1 MNSAGWFART
11 MTGVA
16 VVCMTLPL
24 VVVVAASFNAEA
36 EIAFPPKELSLRWYR
51 NVFERERFLAS
62 FQLSLLLA
70 VVSTVVSLALGLLCS
85 VAIVR
90 YRFPGRE
97 AIATAVNSP
106 LMVPQVVLGM
116 SLLILFT
123 RTGVTNSLLG
133 LGVLHLVLT
142 LPYTVRVLSATLV
155 RFPLS
160 LEEAAVIHGADRAK
174 AFALVTIPSIKP
186 GLVAAAVFAFITS
199 FDNFTASQ
207 FLIWDRTT
215 LPVEIFSHA
224 TMETDPTVC
233 AISAMLILTTIVV
246 VIAAEKWIGLEAM
259 TG

>member
-1 MNSAGWFART
+1 MTSTGWFART
-11 MTGVA
+11 MTIIA

-24 VVVVAASFNAEA
+24 VVIVAASFNAGA
-36 EIAFPPKELSLRWYR
+36 EIAFPPKTISVRWFL
-51 NVFERERFLAS
+51 NAFERERFLAS
-62 FQLSLLLA
+62 FQLSLFLA
-70 VVSTVVSLALGLLCS
+70 LASTVASLGMGLLCS
-85 VAIVR
+85 VGLVR

-97 AIATAVNSP
+97 AVALALNSP

-123 RTGVTNSLLG
+123 QTGVTNSLIG
-133 LGVLHLVLT
+133 LGGLHLVLT

-160 LEEAAVIHGADRAK
+160 LEEAAIIHGANRAQ

-186 GLVAAAVFAFITS
+186 GIVAAAIFAFITS

-215 LPVEIFSHA
+215 LPVEIFSYA

-233 AISAMLILTTIVV
+233 AISTMLILTTVV
-246 VIAAEKWIGLEAM
+246 VVVAAEKWIGLEAV